1 MRFLRQISGNLP
13 VEREKRKEPPFAF
26 PAFLYQRRKQPQNAL
41 PNPQNCPASGAVS
54 LSDLGTL
61 GEQHVK
67 IPRHVANRVTA
78 VEQNVVL
85 EMVIQAPVVKVRAA
99 YGGDLPVA
107 QALLCMAEAR
117 RILENPHALP
127 GKAGI
132 IGAGDGKYHFFCPE
146 FPA

>member
-26 PAFLYQRRKQPQNAL
+26 PAFLYQRRKQPKNAL
-41 PNPQNCPASGAVS
+41 PNPQNCPASGAVA
-54 LSDLGTL
+54 LSDLAAL

-132 IGAGDGKYHFFCPE
+132 
-146 FPA
+146 